1 MKYERWLRYGLL
13 LLILVLGYDLILGK
27 GGLLR
32 LKDLDRQMEVQ
43 KNTNLTLEQRNAA
56 LSAEVKDLRSGSG
69 ALEERARVDLGMVR
83 PGETWYR
90 YVAPPPVAP
99 VHEPSAPPR

>member
-1 MKYERWLRYGLL
+1 MNYERWLRYGLL
-13 LLILVLGYDLILGK
+13 LLIFALGYDLILGK

-32 LKDLDRQMEVQ
+32 MKDLDRQVDAQ
-43 KNTNLTLEQRNAA
+43 KNTNAALEQRNAA

-90 YVAPPPVAP
+90 YVAPPPPPAR
-99 VHEPSAPPR
+99 SAADPPR